1 MESGIYFNEKGN
13 VYIVFG
19 GKINVIAAKDDENNI
34 VSVLFQELV
43 NKAEIGKD
51 KPEEWDNNRPAIHL
65 IFDNTKSIDVLTDL
79 LSKSKKQLEEY
90 V

>member
-13 VYIVFG
+13 MYLVFG
-19 GKINVIAAKDDENNI
+19 GKINVIAAKDDENKS
-34 VSVLFQELV
+34 VAVLFQELE
-43 NKAEIGKD
+43 NKVEIGKD
-51 KPEEWDNNRPAIHL
+51 EPEECDKNRPAIHL

-79 LSKSKKQLEEY
+79 LSKAKKQLEEY